1 MGINK
6 SREKLNKKMMAIRQ
20 GDFYSINN
28 QRVKGHKGKVTK
40 KNKNGN
46 IEAVILTHA
55 VITRRHKNIPLEEN
69 PEEGHTEQSYIVRQK
84 EIVRP
89 EHVGKHHKNLQVK
102 NKSDKSKIRHV
113 AK

>member
-1 MGINK
+1 MNINK
-6 SREKLNKKMMAIRQ
+6 SKEKLNKKMKVIRQ

-55 VITRRHKNIPLEEN
+55 TTTRHHKNIPLEEN
-69 PEEGHTEQSYIVRQK
+69 PEEGHTEQSYIVRKK

-89 EHVGKHHKNLQVK
+89 EHIGKHHENVQVK